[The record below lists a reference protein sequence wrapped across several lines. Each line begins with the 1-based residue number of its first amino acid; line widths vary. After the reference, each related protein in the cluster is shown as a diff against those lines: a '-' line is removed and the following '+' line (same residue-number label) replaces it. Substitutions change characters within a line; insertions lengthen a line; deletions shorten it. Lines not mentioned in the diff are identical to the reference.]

1 MTGFATFVVA
11 ARLNTRVEVGLILNI
26 DVGSRIVDV
35 ALDTETEI
43 VAVQKRD

>member
-1 MTGFATFVVA
+1 MTGFATFVVV
-11 ARLNTRVEVGLILNI
+11 ARLKTRVEVGLILNI